1 MKPTMRPIPIAIL
14 CLLALAGCSR
24 EPQPPAAVATQST
37 HKSTMTAA
45 ELQVLQAQETLGS
58 YTGYGGMHFGMDEA
72 AFRSAWRADLNGAI
86 DPAGDCSL
94 LRPTWNKEPA
104 DFDFMFE
111 HGHFVRYDVGT
122 PKEAA
127 PGGGRVGMSVAQI
140 RALYGPGLQV
150 LPHKYQ
156 QGEQYLRIAD
166 GKGDVLVFETGTDGK
181 VSQWRVGV
189 LPQIDYEDGCL

>member
-1 MKPTMRPIPIAIL
+1 MKSLPIAII
-14 CLLALAGCSR
+14 CLLALAGCSV
-24 EPQPPAAVATQST
+24 EAPPSDATQGT

-45 ELQVLQAQETLGS
+45 QVQALQAQETLGS
-58 YTGYGGMHFGMDEA
+58 FTGYGATRFGMDED
-72 AFRSAWRADLNGAI
+72 AFRTAWRADLTGST

-94 LRPTWNKEPA
+94 LQPTWYKQLT

-122 PKEAA
+122 PKEVA

-150 LPHKYQ
+150 SPSSHMQ
-156 QGEQYLRIAD
+156 NEQLFRIAD
-166 GKGDVLVFETGTDGK
+166 GKGHVLIFETDTVGK

-189 LPQIDYEDGCL
+189 LPQIDYKDGCII

>member
-1 MKPTMRPIPIAIL
+1 MKSLPLAII
-14 CLLALAGCSR
+14 CLLALAGCSV
-24 EPQPPAAVATQST
+24 EPSPPEVTQGV

-45 ELQVLQAQETLGS
+45 QVKALQAQETLGS
-58 YTGYGGMHFGMDEA
+58 YTGYGAMRFGMDEA
-72 AFRSAWRADLNGAI
+72 AFRSAWQADLIGAT

-94 LRPTWNKEPA
+94 LQPTWNKELA

-111 HGHFVRYDVGT
+111 HDRFVRYDVGT
-122 PKEAA
+122 PKEMA

-150 LPHKYQ
+150 SPSSHMQ
-156 QGEQYLRIAD
+156 NEQLLRIAD
-166 GKGDVLVFETGTDGK
+166 GKGHVLVFETDTAGK

-189 LPQIDYEDGCL
+189 LPQIDYKDGCIL